1 MSLTEYVMEKRALN
15 TLTAWAWDIFCSAAL
30 DRGATA
36 LVAAA
41 ATDANEG
48 AARPAD
54 GAFVG
59 VEGGEGQEGLP
70 AVRGFAALP
79 RGRQCKDGFPT
90 TAQPGAEEMEEAG
103 DGGDGG
109 GVSGTGGGKVTFT
122 LEAIFWRRACTTEGW
137 SGLVARGRVVAGGGT
152 KTGCGSGGRGN
163 SRA

>member
-48 AARPAD
+48 AARPA
-54 GAFVG
+54 GGTVVG
-59 VEGGEGQEGLP
+59 VEGGEGWEGLP

-79 RGRQCKDGFPT
+79 QGWRHEDNFPT
-90 TAQPGAEEMEEAG
+90 TSQPCVEEMEEAG
-103 DGGDGG
+103 DGGGM
-109 GVSGTGGGKVTFT
+109 SGTRGGKVTFT
-122 LEAIFWRRACTTEGW
+122 LEAIFWRQACTTEGW
-137 SGLVARGRVVAGGGT
+137 SGLAARGRVVAGGGT

-163 SRA
+163 SGAWV